1 MMDGEEI
8 LSIYESVAS
17 ITAQMLSA
25 ARSENWDR
33 LIELESLCRSQVGR
47 LRTNDSIAKVTGDAR
62 DQKVKII
69 MRILNDD
76 KQIRALT
83 EPKMERLSHLI
94 SSAGTERKLMRTYGP
109 HRTG

>member
-8 LSIYESVAS
+8 LSIYENVAS

-33 LIELESLCRSQVGR
+33 LIELESLCTSQVGR
-47 LRTNDSIAKVTGDAR
+47 LRENDPIAKVTGDAR
-62 DQKVKII
+62 ERKVKII
-69 MRILNDD
+69 MRILDD
-76 KQIRALT
+76 DRQIRALT
-83 EPKMERLSHLI
+83 EPQLERLSHLI
-94 SSAGTERKLMRTYGP
+94 SSAGKERKLMQAYGP